1 MYLAGNT
8 QTGFQAVNPP
18 DSHLTTACVEVV
30 VYPKRGFGWTS
41 VPQTRYVNVTLN
53 FTLVAQMLSSQR
65 TQKSRE
71 LGDLEK
77 NR

>member
-8 QTGFQAVNPP
+8 WTGFQAVNPP

-30 VYPKRGFGWTS
+30 IYPKRGFGWAS
-41 VPQTRYVNVTLN
+41 IPQTRYVNFRLN
-53 FTLVAQMLSSQR
+53 FTLVAQMLPSQG
-65 TQKSRE
+65 TQKSSE